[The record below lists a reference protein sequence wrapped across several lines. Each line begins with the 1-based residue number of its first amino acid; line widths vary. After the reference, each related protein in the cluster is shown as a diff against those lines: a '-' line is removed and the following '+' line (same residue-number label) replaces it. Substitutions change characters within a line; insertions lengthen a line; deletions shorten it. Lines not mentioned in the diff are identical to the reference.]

1 MRIKVSV
8 GELIDKLSILNIKK
22 QKIKDIKQLDNIY
35 REYTYLTKKYD
46 ILLSKLSPE
55 SQKDFFMY
63 RNKLYIVNQQLWKIE
78 DNIRDLEKNK
88 DFKDEFIQLARSVY
102 ITNDER
108 SKIKKQ
114 INLITNSSFVEEK
127 SYKEYE

>member
-1 MRIKVSV
+1 MRIKVSN

-22 QKIKDIKQLDNIY
+22 HKIKDIKQLDNVY
-35 REYTYLTKKYD
+35 REYTYLTKKYNT
-46 ILLSKLSPE
+46 LLSKLSPE

-63 RNKLYIVNQQLWKIE
+63 RNKLYVVNQKLWNIE
-78 DNIRDLEKNK
+78 DNIRYLEKNK
-88 DFKDEFIQLARSVY
+88 DFREQFIQLARSVY

>member
-1 MRIKVSV
+1 
-8 GELIDKLSILNIKK
+8 
-22 QKIKDIKQLDNIY
+22 
-35 REYTYLTKKYD
+35 
-46 ILLSKLSPE
+46 
-55 SQKDFFMY
+55 
-63 RNKLYIVNQQLWKIE
+63 VNQKLWNIE
-78 DNIRDLEKNK
+78 DNIRYLEKNK
-88 DFKDEFIQLARSVY
+88 DFREQFIQLARSVY